1 MTSRVLREEKADVL
15 ELKLKG
21 HSRLPLS
28 AHDGGSDVLVTT
40 TIEVRQMS
48 PRFETKSEE
57 REQKNRRKKHYCKT

>member
-40 TIEVRQMS
+40 TIEVRRKL

-57 REQKNRRKKHYCKT
+57 NVEEKS